1 MSTLPPEMTPGG
13 STSWAN
19 NVPDPLLSTDQLPV
33 FTYDLEAAPGKTDGR
48 GSFGKEVTVAE
59 LPISKGIAGVSMRLE
74 PGVMRELHWHAT
86 AAEWGFVLSGR
97 VRTTIVDPA
106 GHQGTDDFDPG
117 DCWFFPRGHPHVL
130 EALGDE
136 PCHFLLIFDNGYFT
150 EFGTFSITDWL
161 AHVPRE
167 TLSKSLGVPEAA
179 LASLPDGEVYFAAG
193 DTPPQPAAAPHGG
206 IRPAALP
213 HRFALLAQEPERVCP
228 GGREWK
234 VEAAQF
240 PIQQTMTGVYFEIG
254 PGGMRELHW
263 HPNADEWQYIVE
275 GTVRVTLF
283 GAKGRYRQETI
294 TSGQVAYIPQGYGHS
309 IENVGTTTAKMVIGL
324 NAGVFQKIDL
334 SQFVAAQ
341 PDDVLR
347 TNLSL
352 LQDVVAQLPRD
363 DFFFTDGSPGGGR
376 L

>member
-1 MSTLPPEMTPGG
+1 MALDLPEFTPGG
-13 STSWAN
+13 STSWSN
-19 NVPDPLLSTDQLPV
+19 NVPDPLMSTDEIPQ
-33 FTYDLEAAPGKTDGR
+33 FTFDLEKSKGKQDGK

-106 GHQGTDDFDPG
+106 GNQGTDDFDPG

-150 EFGTFSITDWL
+150 EYGTFSISDWMARLPRDIL
-161 AHVPRE
+161 A
-167 TLSKSLGVPEAA
+167 KSLRVPESA
-179 LASLPDGEVYFAAG
+179 LKSLPSGEIYFGYGEV
-193 DTPPQPAAAPHGG
+193 PPEPAANPHGG
-206 IRPAALP
+206 IRPTALP
-213 HRFALLAQEPERVCP
+213 HRYPLLAQAPELVCP

-234 VEAAQF
+234 VDSSQF
-240 PIQQTMTGVYFEIG
+240 PIQQTMTGVYFEID

-283 GAKGRYRQETI
+283 GAKGRYRQETLKK
-294 TSGQVAYIPQGYGHS
+294 GQVAYIPQGYGHS
-309 IENVGTTTAKMVIGL
+309 IENVGTKMAKMVIGL

-347 TNLSL
+347 TNLTLPQKS
-352 LQDVVAQLPRD
+352 VARLPKG
-363 DFFFTDGSPGGGR
+363 DFFFTDGSTGR
-376 L
+376 

>member
-1 MSTLPPEMTPGG
+1 MTLNLPEFTPGG
-13 STSWAN
+13 STSWSN
-19 NVPDPLLSTDQLPV
+19 NVPDPLMSTGEIPA
-33 FTYDLEAAPGKTDGR
+33 FTFDLEASKGKQDGK

-106 GHQGTDDFDPG
+106 GHQGTDDFNPG

-150 EFGTFSITDWL
+150 EYGTFAISDWMAQL
-161 AHVPRE
+161 PRE
-167 TLSKSLGVPEAA
+167 ILAKSLRVPESA
-179 LASLPDGEVYFAAG
+179 LTTLPSGEIYFGYG
-193 DTPPQPAAAPHGG
+193 DVPPEPADNPHGG
-206 IRPAALP
+206 IRPSALP
-213 HRFALLAQEPERVCP
+213 HRYPLLDQEPELVCP

-234 VEAAQF
+234 VESSQF
-240 PIQQTMTGVYFEIG
+240 PIQQTMTGVYFEID

-263 HPNADEWQYIVE
+263 HPNADEWQYVVE
-275 GTVRVTLF
+275 GEVRVTLF
-283 GAKGRYRQETI
+283 GAKGRYRQETL
-294 TSGQVAYIPQGYGHS
+294 TKGQVAYIPQGYGHS
-309 IENVGTTTAKMVIGL
+309 IENVGTTQVKMVIGL

-347 TNLSL
+347 TNLT
-352 LQDVVAQLPRD
+352 LPQESVD
-363 DFFFTDGSPGGGR
+363 TLPTSDFFFTDGSPAT
-376 L
+376 